1 MLSFGQR
8 LKMLRREREFSQA
21 DLAENIGVT
30 VQSVSK
36 WECDNTMPDISQI
49 VPLASILNVTT
60 DCLLGVGS
68 DEKSD
73 KNELFD
79 VIDNEFR
86 NLHSTASVYSR
97 DYMRYQV
104 FCYEQ
109 CRDFL
114 KKYPMN
120 YQVKLACAGYIYS
133 CLYATKKGAALRL
146 SAEEFDSYYD
156 EGMKHL
162 ESIRRRDTDPK
173 RQITARE
180 MLISYFILKEKWDEA
195 EATAME
201 IPDICGMLDDS
212 LERISACRRDFDKAA
227 KHAEKSSMI
236 KCAEYVSSLWTRARR
251 ISIYGDE
258 RKEEAIEAWKEQVNA
273 AKEYKRLYLKYFDS
287 EDEPLSDNLPYLQIL
302 RGLADM
308 CGDCLALSD
317 IDSALDCVEEATDV
331 AVEFYAWMKERSLLE
346 KYPNCVSLIKNI
358 ALCCYNSVIPDDDN
372 ILTREERFKACQKRL
387 EELI

>member
-104 FCYEQ
+104 FC
-109 CRDFL
+109 
-114 KKYPMN
+114 
-120 YQVKLACAGYIYS
+120 
-133 CLYATKKGAALRL
+133 
-146 SAEEFDSYYD
+146 
-156 EGMKHL
+156 
-162 ESIRRRDTDPK
+162 
-173 RQITARE
+173 
-180 MLISYFILKEKWDEA
+180 
-195 EATAME
+195 
-201 IPDICGMLDDS
+201 
-212 LERISACRRDFDKAA
+212 
-227 KHAEKSSMI
+227 
-236 KCAEYVSSLWTRARR
+236 
-251 ISIYGDE
+251 
-258 RKEEAIEAWKEQVNA
+258 
-273 AKEYKRLYLKYFDS
+273 
-287 EDEPLSDNLPYLQIL
+287 
-302 RGLADM
+302 
-308 CGDCLALSD
+308 
-317 IDSALDCVEEATDV
+317 
-331 AVEFYAWMKERSLLE
+331 
-346 KYPNCVSLIKNI
+346 
-358 ALCCYNSVIPDDDN
+358 
-372 ILTREERFKACQKRL
+372 
-387 EELI
+387 